1 MNSTLL
7 KPLFHVPTSKPRT
20 TIYLAPELF
29 QALERRAKEERRT
42 MSNLC
47 NLLIE
52 DAMQVWLDANPPESK
67 DPPAAKT
74 SATQTKTTTATKA
87 TAKTKQSRAST
98 RSK

>member
-7 KPLFHVPTSKPRT
+7 KPLFHVPTAKPRT
-20 TIYLAPELF
+20 TIYLTPELF

-52 DAMQVWLDANPPESK
+52 DAMQVWLDENPESK

-74 SATQTKTTTATKA
+74 SATRTKTTTATKA
-87 TAKTKQSRAST
+87 TAKTKQSRGST
-98 RSK
+98 RSS

>member
-1 MNSTLL
+1 MNSTLV
-7 KPLFHVPTSKPRT
+7 KPLFHVPTAKPRT

-52 DAMQVWLDANPPESK
+52 DAMQVWLDENPESK

-74 SATQTKTTTATKA
+74 SATRTKTTTATKA
-87 TAKTKQSRAST
+87 TARTKQSRAST